1 MMPKLLQVTL
11 TIANNNTEDI
21 SLSLWL
27 TERFV
32 FLQFRQKRWLSVQ
45 KLKIY

>member
-1 MMPKLLQVTL
+1 MPKLQQMTL
-11 TIANNNTEDI
+11 IIANNNTEDI

>member
-1 MMPKLLQVTL
+1 MPKLLQVTL

-32 FLQFRQKRWLSVQ
+32 FLQFRQKRWLSAQ

>member
-1 MMPKLLQVTL
+1 MPRLLQKTL
-11 TIANNNTEDI
+11 KHVNNHSEDHRFH
-21 SLSLWL
+21 LWL

-32 FLQFRQKRWLSVQ
+32 FLQFIQKRWLSVQ